1 MLPTL
6 DYRDYFVIGFLSFFV
21 LSLIISTCIWRK
33 TTDDPKEP
41 YADENYLISL
51 FFIFI
56 FLFIPPLCWY
66 GDLPVGDFITAT
78 TVNTTDY
85 KTVYKNNQGIDI
97 EIKDATNYHIVLPSI
112 LNTTDISAE
121 SIDPKAPD
129 DNYFIFSKNGVK
141 ESDERLT
148 ETVIAKDSPLK
159 KDDPTGTK
167 RIERIEFAKR
177 AYRFKLWNYSTTR
190 TENIARVTVS
200 YQPDPQKTKKE
211 KAYQEIKNLM
221 NN

>member
-33 TTDDPKEP
+33 TTDDPKKP

-56 FLFIPPLCWY
+56 FFFIPPLCWY

-78 TVNTTDY
+78 TVSTNDY

-159 KDDPTGTK
+159 KDDRCP
-167 RIERIEFAKR
+167 IH
-177 AYRFKLWNYSTTR
+177 
-190 TENIARVTVS
+190 AR
-200 YQPDPQKTKKE
+200 DF
-211 KAYQEIKNLM
+211 
-221 NN
+221 